1 MEKKNYADVLE
12 SYTIAEEG
20 IFAKFKER
28 RERKKAAKKK
38 KEEAL
43 ATFEEYGETDLKLVK
58 NIATNVI
65 NKAKSGYSDLPWKV
79 KFKEEASRDGLFVEV
94 TIFENEDCLNEES
107 DSYSPRA
114 VDRFEFIFNEIQKQC
129 IQSNAFKN
137 KIEVEIM
144 DIEIGEEHTIMI
156 SILADY

>member
-28 RERKKAAKKK
+28 RERKKLARAEAAKR

-43 ATFEEYGETDLKLVK
+43 ATFREFANTDLELLKKLVT
-58 NIATNVI
+58 NIT
-65 NKAKSGYSDLPWKV
+65 NKAKSGYIDLPWKIEFNTTKGTDYICV
-79 KFKEEASRDGLFVEV
+79 DVSIFKDEW
-94 TIFENEDCLNEES
+94 CLNEYS
-107 DSYSPRA
+107 DQYDERA
-114 VDRFEFIFNEIQKQC
+114 DERFEFIFNEIDKQC
-129 IQSNAFKN
+129 RESGAFKN
-137 KIEVEIM
+137 KIELEL
-144 DIEIGEEHTIMI
+144 IENNIITI